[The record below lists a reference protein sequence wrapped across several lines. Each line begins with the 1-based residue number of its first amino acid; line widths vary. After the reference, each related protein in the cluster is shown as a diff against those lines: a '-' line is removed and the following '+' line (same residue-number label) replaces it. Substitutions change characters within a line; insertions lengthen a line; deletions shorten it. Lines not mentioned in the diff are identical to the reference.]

1 MMINEM
7 MKKLRIERG
16 YSQKELGDL
25 LGVSKQAISMY
36 ERGERKPD
44 IDMLYRLSQIFSCDM
59 YALCGYDSPHKK
71 SSPDEPKLSEGEK
84 MLVDMF
90 RAIPEEQQKVFLEM
104 GRVYANSLKKD

>member
-71 SSPDEPKLSEGEK
+71 ISHDEPKLNEGEK
-84 MLVDMF
+84 AVLDLF
-90 RAIPEEQQKVFLEM
+90 RTIPEEHQALALEIVKGSLSALQK
-104 GRVYANSLKKD
+104 K